1 MTSTHSTISPA
12 ILYWG
17 TPVVLVTSE
26 NEDGSDNVCAISS
39 MFCLGRRCVLG
50 FSLDSKTPG
59 NIARAGEC
67 VVSMPDEGMARQ
79 VNALSWTTGVA
90 EPSAARR
97 AAGYRFVGDKWAHAG
112 LTRMPSDR
120 VRPASV
126 AECPV
131 QMECR
136 LAAAHGL
143 MEDERGSAAGDDGG
157 RAGMLVALEMD
168 VVRVRVAHGLRM
180 AGHANRVDPDRWRPM
195 IMSFQQ
201 LYGLA
206 PGRLAESALA
216 RIDEEHY
223 RPLAAD
229 APGSSADDGGRE
241 DQARAG

>member
-17 TPVVLVTSE
+17 TPVLLITSE

-59 NIARAGEC
+59 NIMRAGEC
-67 VVSMPDEGMARQ
+67 VVNMPDEGMIRH
-79 VNALSWTTGVA
+79 VNALSWTTGVE
-90 EPSAARR
+90 EPSAAKL
-97 AAGYRFVGDKWAHAG
+97 AGGYRFVGDKWAHAG
-112 LTRMPSDR
+112 LTPQPSDL

-136 LAAAHGL
+136 LAAVHGL
-143 MEDERGSAAGDDGG
+143 MEDERGATGDGG
-157 RAGMLVALEMD
+157 RAGILVALEMD

-195 IMSFQQ
+195 IMSFQH

-206 PGRLAESALA
+206 PGKLGESALA

-229 APGSSADDGGRE
+229 APGSSANDDDERE
-241 DQARAG
+241 NQARGG